1 MAFFMVSSSVATE
14 PSSATACLA
23 LRLIGGAHGMTGGG
37 DDGGVRLARD
47 VTQRE
52 PIIHFTDVDVSR
64 YILVIDI
71 SVLAKSNMGRRE
83 Y

>member
-1 MAFFMVSSSVATE
+1 VRVA
-14 PSSATACLA
+14 
-23 LRLIGGAHGMTGGG
+23 G
-37 DDGGVRLARD
+37 DVN
-47 VTQRE
+47 QRE